1 MNSVINMKKII
12 SLLFVVIILIVLSM
26 PSFAA
31 NEVMFSA
38 SDCEV
43 FAGDE
48 FTVDIFISDNSLLSS
63 ATILVQ
69 YNEKNLQFL
78 DLSVGYIV
86 EAGEKAVTY
95 KNVKSNNGNSYVQ
108 IDYADYSATL
118 TSAGK
123 FLSLTFAANDNAV
136 GKTEIKLV
144 ASGGKFT
151 SANGAF
157 TPKFKNGK
165 INIINNTP
173 VTNAT
178 SNPANVTENTTVGA
192 SETVSTEAS
201 STSSI
206 TTSEESLAA
215 TEPNTNGNNSK
226 EETDSTDKLIIGVAV
241 ITVFAVAIFVIATN
255 NSQKPTK
262 KRKKKKSKR

>member
-1 MNSVINMKKII
+1 MEGIIAYALSKKYTQKSLDGLGALKGAPCVIKETKIVDGGTEVTFEWTGI
-12 SLLFVVIILIVLSM
+12 SG
-26 PSFAA
+26 AT
-31 NEVMFSA
+31 E
-38 SDCEV
+38 
-43 FAGDE
+43 
-48 FTVDIFISDNSLLSS
+48 TQ
-63 ATILVQ
+63 TILVKNGEDGEQ
-69 YNEKNLQFL
+69 GNGVAKVEKIKSV
-78 DLSVGYIV
+78 DLVD
-86 EAGEKAVTY
+86 TY
-95 KNVKSNNGNSYVQ
+95 RMTFTDGSTF
-108 IDYADYSATL
+108 DYE
-118 TSAGK
+118 
-123 FLSLTFAANDNAV
+123 V
-136 GKTEIKLV
+136 
-144 ASGGKFT
+144 
-151 SANGAF
+151 ANGDSSLG
-157 TPKFKNGK
+157 GK

-173 VTNAT
+173 VTNVT